1 MSELTSIDPAL
12 KDQLTG
18 LCAEFNSTRDKLLAA
33 CGGSHE
39 SLVYEATDLDLG
51 TLLVQVVPIL
61 LSMLTG
67 GFNSTAILSVVKI
80 LLPMIVKN
88 QSLADVLYKII
99 EALVANIG
107 TKS

>member
-1 MSELTSIDPAL
+1 MNELLNVDPSL
-12 KDQLTG
+12 KDHLTG
-18 LCAEFNSTRDKLLAA
+18 LCAEFNSKRDALLEA
-33 CGGSHE
+33 CGGSHDT
-39 SLVYEATDLDLG
+39 LVYEATDLDLG
-51 TLLVQVVPIL
+51 TLLVQIVPIL

-67 GFNSTAILSVVKI
+67 GFNATAILSVVKI

-88 QSLADVLYKII
+88 QTLADVLYKII